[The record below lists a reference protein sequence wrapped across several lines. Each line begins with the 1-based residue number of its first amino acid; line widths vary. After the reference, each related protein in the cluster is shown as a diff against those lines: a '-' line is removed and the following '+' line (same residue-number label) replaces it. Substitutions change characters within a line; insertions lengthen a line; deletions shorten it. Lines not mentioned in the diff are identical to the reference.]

1 VRAKAIAVFFA
12 IAQCFGALGPVIYGA
27 LIGDGSQPF
36 RLFLGYLLGAA
47 VMIVG
52 GLVAV
57 VFGVAAEGRSL
68 EDVAAPLAAVG
79 RARAGTTRAE
89 GAASPLA
96 T

>member
-1 VRAKAIAVFFA
+1 MCFAV
-12 IAQCFGALGPVIYGA
+12 AQGVGALGPVMYGA

-36 RLFLGYLLGAA
+36 KLCLGYLLGAA
-47 VMIVG
+47 VMIAG
-52 GLVAV
+52 GLVAM

-79 RARAGTTRAE
+79 RGRTGTTRAE
-89 GAASPLA
+89 GAASPLS